1 MTRKRKYAV
10 RGRQATV
17 YGQVKEKSSEQRA
30 AISEKQKQT
39 QRLNTQY
46 ARHKSQER
54 KVMELLKLLSMNEI
68 IAQVISFLLLFFLL
82 RVFAWKKILTLLDE
96 RRERIAAEFRGIE
109 EVKAEL
115 AKIKADY
122 EAQLAAI
129 DETAAKKI
137 QAATAAAKQVSEDI
151 RKQAHGEAERI
162 IRGGRES
169 AQFELSKAK
178 EVLKQE
184 IVDLVIKTVKGIIG
198 ENLTGDQDKRMIENF
213 LQQIDKAE

>member
-1 MTRKRKYAV
+1 
-10 RGRQATV
+10 
-17 YGQVKEKSSEQRA
+17 
-30 AISEKQKQT
+30 
-39 QRLNTQY
+39 
-46 ARHKSQER
+46 
-54 KVMELLKLLSMNEI
+54 MELLKLLSTNEI
-68 IAQVISFLLLFFLL
+68 IAQVISFLLLFFLM
-82 RVFAWKKILTLLDE
+82 RIFVWKKVLAMLDE
-96 RRERIAAEFRGIE
+96 RREKIAAEFRGID

-129 DETAAKKI
+129 DDAAAKKI
-137 QAATAAAKQVSEDI
+137 QAAVTEAKQAGEDI

-162 IRGGRES
+162 IRSGRES

-184 IVDLVIKTVKGIIG
+184 IVDLVIKTVRGIIG
-198 ENLTGDQDKRMIENF
+198 ENLNGDQDKRMIEDF